1 MKRILCMVALAT
13 LTMMSSYAQSVVSV
27 KVDELVKKY
36 DEVKGVNCITV
47 SKKIGLELFKKK
59 FAKQL
64 GKEFMRGVTGIT
76 IIEYSDAS
84 EQTCQDFRKELDV
97 FASLL
102 EEFGDKEEEKD
113 PDQDYTRCFG
123 SVSKEDATLS
133 DFLITI
139 EDDEQKMF
147 LYMEGVMK
155 VGEDKLTFDD

>member
-36 DEVKGVNCITV
+36 DGVKGVTCITV

-76 IIEYSDAS
+76 IIEYSEAS
-84 EQTCQDFRKELDV
+84 QETCQALRKEFDS
-97 FASLL
+97 FEPLL
-102 EEFGDKEEEKD
+102 EEFDLSKEKD
-113 PDQDYTRCFG
+113 FAGDVYVRSFG
-123 SVSKEDATLS
+123 HPSGKGTLS
-133 DFLITI
+133 DFVMAL
-139 EDDEQKMF
+139 EDKDSKMF
-147 LYMEGVMK
+147 MYMAGVIK
-155 VGEDKLTFDD
+155 VE